1 MVISDVMT
9 LNPFNID
16 ISERVKTAKQI
27 ISDNQINHL
36 PVVDSQFH
44 VAGII
49 TDRDIKLHQAVSED
63 PDFHNHAKVS
73 EVCVQFPYKVLPDTP
88 ALEVVE
94 HMLSEHIGSAL
105 IVEKEKL
112 VGIFTKTDACRVLA
126 EFLRVARPQYQSE

>member
-9 LNPFNID
+9 RNPFNINID
-16 ISERVKTAKQI
+16 ERVRKAKQI
-27 ISDNQINHL
+27 IIDNQINHL
-36 PVVDSQFH
+36 PVVDDQFRL
-44 VAGII
+44 AGLI

-73 EVCVQFPYKVLPDTP
+73 EIFVQFPYKVFPDTP
-88 ALEVVE
+88 ALEVIE
-94 HMLSEHIGSAL
+94 HMLNEHIGSAM

-126 EFLRVARPQYQSE
+126 EFLRVARAN